1 MIGALFVRGLVAGL
15 FAGLLAGGFAF
26 AFGEPLVDRAI
37 AIEDAAAHS
46 AANRPD
52 AAADRHAAEHRNAGA
67 SADAEDAPLVSRG
80 GQKAG
85 LFLAL
90 SLDGA
95 AVGGLFALVYAAV
108 RPRTGRLSEPALAVA
123 LAGALFV
130 AVVLVPFL
138 KYPANPP
145 GVGDPDTIGMRTTS
159 YLVMVAVGLLS
170 LGIAAWT
177 GRSVRPAASFWLRAG
192 ASSASFL
199 TPVVVA
205 YVALPA
211 VDEVPTGFPATLL
224 WDFRLASLGMQFV
237 LWLAVGVLFAI
248 LCQRTTRTAKTRA
261 ACEESW

>member
-1 MIGALFVRGLVAGL
+1 L

-26 AFGEPLVDRAI
+26 AFGEPHVDRAI

-46 AANRPD
+46 AANPPG
-52 AAADRHAAEHRNAGA
+52 AAVDGHSADHRDDGA
-67 SADAEDAPLVSRG
+67 SVDAEDPPLVSRG

-90 SLDGA
+90 CLNGV
-95 AVGGLFALVYAAV
+95 AVGGLFALVYAAL
-108 RPRTGRLSEPALAVA
+108 RPGVGGLSEQTLAVA

-138 KYPANPP
+138 KYPASPP
-145 GVGDPDTIGMRTTS
+145 GVGDPSTIGMRTTS
-159 YLVMVAVGLLS
+159 YLVMVAVGLVS
-170 LGIAAWT
+170 LGIAGLA
-177 GRSVRPAASFWLRAG
+177 GRSVRSVAPFWLRAG

-199 TPVVVA
+199 IPVVVS

-224 WDFRLASLGMQFV
+224 WDFRLASLGTQFV
-237 LWLAVGVLFAI
+237 LWLALGVLFAI
-248 LCQRTTRTAKTRA
+248 LSARKTRA
-261 ACEESW
+261 VSMQTRAA